1 MNRPKLWISFLAL
14 LIVISVGTY
23 FQPERRVMRF
33 YNRNIDEMKSII
45 DGSDEQLKS
54 LEILNDITVRRWSG
68 EHEIIQFD
76 VTGAGIVPTSKYYGF
91 FYCKDNGLVPFSCSF
106 EHYYD
111 YNSSE
116 DTYTAKRY
124 EFIDFYPEDVDLPEP
139 GTLFIRSQ

>member
-91 FYCKDNGLVPFSCSF
+91 FYCKDDVPVSYQNGNEKLTAV
-106 EHYYD
+106 
-111 YNSSE
+111 SE
-116 DTYTAKRY
+116 DEWKWKGSGDNRGYVKK
-124 EFIDFYPEDVDLPEP
+124 IEP
-139 GTLFIRSQ
+139 CWYYFEASY

>member
-14 LIVISVGTY
+14 LTVISVGTY

-76 VTGAGIVPTSKYYGF
+76 VTGAGIVPASKYYGF
-91 FYCKDNGLVPFSCSF
+91 EWKWKGSGDNRGYVKKIEPCWYYF
-106 EHYYD
+106 EASY
-111 YNSSE
+111 
-116 DTYTAKRY
+116 
-124 EFIDFYPEDVDLPEP
+124 
-139 GTLFIRSQ
+139 